1 MSKSVLII
9 VLAGSLLFMGMM
21 GTGLFLMWSKV
32 SALDHS
38 LNPKSEEE
46 AGENAESEGI
56 SDAVGPTYN
65 LDTFIVNTADPGGT
79 RYLRVTMNLEL
90 NDELLKEKLD
100 RRLPQIRDSILM
112 ILPEKKLSDIQSVEG
127 KNALRTQLMAK
138 LNSFFEEGGIKNLY
152 FTEFVIQ

>member
-1 MSKSVLII
+1 MSKSVLIM
-9 VLAGSLLFMGMM
+9 VLAGSLLFVGMM

-32 SALDHS
+32 SALDQS
-38 LNPKSEEE
+38 LNPKEEE
-46 AGENAESEGI
+46 ETGENAETAGVSE
-56 SDAVGPTYN
+56 AVGPAYN
-65 LDTFIVNTADPGGT
+65 LETFIVNTADPGGT

-90 NDELLKEKLD
+90 RDELLKEKLD

-127 KNALRTQLMAK
+127 KNALRNQLMAK
-138 LNSFFEEGGIKNLY
+138 LNSFFEEGGIKNHY